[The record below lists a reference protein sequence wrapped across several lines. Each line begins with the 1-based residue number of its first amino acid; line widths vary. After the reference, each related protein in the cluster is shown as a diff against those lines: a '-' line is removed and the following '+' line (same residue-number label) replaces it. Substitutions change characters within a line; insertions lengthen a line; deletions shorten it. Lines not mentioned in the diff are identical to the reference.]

1 MNKIKF
7 LLIVIDFILIAT
19 CLVNILLLAIFK
31 QYFFIDNI
39 FIFLIYILI
48 SGLEISFL
56 FLLRKK
62 IKLDI
67 FLLSVINSSSLFF
80 AFLIIYLKIILSND
94 ISNVNFILLTIYLV
108 LIAIKLIIVFTIHF
122 IIFIKIKNINFDR
135 NEDFVFLNISYIFKT
150 AIKNSLYLV
159 IPLILLG
166 LIGGIFI
173 YNDFWW
179 LLLIYGFVAFIPIL
193 CFWYINIFIL
203 KEVKTTIETKNLS
216 KIKFLYTANK
226 NNYAFGNEL
235 TKLRRSHKF
244 SQKHLAKLLNTSDK
258 TISRWENGYNYPS
271 IEELGILSKIYKQSL
286 FEILKKSVLDE

>member
-39 FIFLIYILI
+39 FIFLIFILI

-67 FLLSVINSSSLFF
+67 FLLSVINASSLFF

-94 ISNVNFILLTIYLV
+94 ISSVNFILLTIYLV
-108 LIAIKLIIVFTIHF
+108 LISIKLIIVFTIHF
-122 IIFIKIKNINFDR
+122 IIFVKIKNINFDR
-135 NEDFVFLNISYIFKT
+135 NEDFVFLKISYIFKT

-179 LLLIYGFVAFIPIL
+179 LLLIYGFVAFIPII
-193 CFWYINIFIL
+193 CFHRVNSIVL
-203 KEVKTTIETKNLS
+203 KETKKTLDDKSFNKLIFLKNS
-216 KIKFLYTANK
+216 GA